1 MKGRFAFWGCILSG
15 KASWSDS
22 FGNSRSKLIA
32 AARQAREEILQGKA
46 MPMNVEDL

>member
-1 MKGRFAFWGCILSG
+1 MKEENGTNAE
-15 KASWSDS
+15 A
-22 FGNSRSKLIA
+22 IA

>member
-1 MKGRFAFWGCILSG
+1 MTEDNRKENIRAELDR
-15 KASWSDS
+15 AAEA
-22 FGNSRSKLIA
+22 IA